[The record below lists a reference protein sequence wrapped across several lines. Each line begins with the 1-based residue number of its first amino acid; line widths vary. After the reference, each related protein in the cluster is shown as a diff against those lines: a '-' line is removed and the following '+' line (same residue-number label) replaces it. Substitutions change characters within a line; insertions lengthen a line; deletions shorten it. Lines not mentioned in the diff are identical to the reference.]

1 MTDQYHQ
8 QNINAPRGGR
18 TVVATGAITLTPDD
32 GFVSVDSSTA
42 LAPFEVIMPIA
53 ADMPGAIITLV
64 ALTGLAI
71 SIAPQAQ
78 LANGDFIVFPATA
91 TLPLATDNA
100 TAIIQSDGIN
110 TWYVL
115 SSIA

>member
-71 SIAPQAQ
+71 TIAPQAQ
-78 LANGDFIVFPATA
+78 LANGDFIVNPAGV
-91 TLPLATDNA
+91 TLPLATDLA

-115 SSIA
+115 SAVA